1 MIILI
6 SGKNGSGKSLYAEK
20 AACMLSTGEMYY
32 VATMIPYGDEG
43 IARINWHR
51 AQRSGKGFK
60 TIESPYGDISG
71 ITGTVLLEDV
81 SNLLANIMFERRLP
95 CPEDE
100 TILQISRLCHTADHI
115 IIVSISDFG
124 ELSGSDDDTR
134 TYIRLLNDVN
144 LRLMHMAD
152 VAIEMDSGVPI
163 VKKGGSLWK
172 Y

>member
-6 SGKNGSGKSLYAEK
+6 SGKNGSGKSLYAEN

-43 IARINWHR
+43 TSRINRHR

-60 TIESPYGDISG
+60 TIESPYGDVPG

-81 SNLLANIMFERRLP
+81 SNLLANIMFEKRLP

-100 TILQISRLCHTADHI
+100 TIMQISRLYSTADNL
-115 IIVSISDFG
+115 IIVSISDFD
-124 ELSGSDDDTR
+124 ELSGSDDDTKA
-134 TYIRLLNDVN
+134 YVRLLNAVN
-144 LRLMHMAD
+144 LRLLHMAD
-152 VAIEMDSGVPI
+152 VAIEMISGVPI
-163 VKKGGSLWK
+163 LKKGGALWK
-172 Y
+172 F